1 MKIYKTYE
9 IELINK
15 TTGMSITRK
24 ERQEVETRCD
34 YSGLV
39 IDEMN
44 SKPYCSYNLDYG
56 YQDSLFG
63 DGDDESELSQLGVD
77 IFDFLSQP
85 YEFYDDSYSTGEYFN
100 QETKMLEEATSL
112 FSENDLSIESVLR
125 YVRTRTALKLIKDG
139 IIEPEDLN
147 RRVF

>member
-44 SKPYCSYNLDYG
+44 KSYCSYNLDYG

>member
-15 TTGMSITRK
+15 TIGMSITRK
-24 ERQEVETRCD
+24 ERQEVEIRCD

-44 SKPYCSYNLDYG
+44 KSYCSYNLDYG

-63 DGDDESELSQLGVD
+63 DGDDESKLSQLGVD

-112 FSENDLSIESVLR
+112 FSENNLSIESVLR

-139 IIEPEDLN
+139 VINPEDLN
-147 RRVF
+147 RGRE